1 MYFSRKC
8 FADWHRSRF
17 GAQVARIERQLARSP
32 ENVEVRS
39 RLLLAY
45 SKELARCNRTT
56 LKGTAP
62 LAPCSDFLELVH
74 LHGMEFLKASLEA
87 STAKRIQ
94 SVMDTLLD
102 LKDFQLYPLI
112 ARFAVTLARHEESL
126 SEFDWKGELQE
137 RATMFHYETALQLL
151 KSVKCL
157 EEAQEVFDEA
167 VSLERGGQRMIAW
180 TKLWQTPSVYVR
192 GLRPVSAWWEAT
204 DLPLAE
210 AGLAVHM
217 FIFGALN
224 TDFERLPCGQPLTG
238 VMLWTTKKRYP
249 EVLEEN
255 MSAIR
260 SELQGLLEKGGQMIV
275 DPAYPRLTSMGD
287 WDVIRL
293 YYNKHW
299 DPTAVAL
306 APKTTELLRDKLPGA
321 SNGLPYIHY
330 NTEEALDQWR
340 LVIAFV
346 FGLWLWVKICQESTG
361 STVPS
366 ALILTYS
373 R

>member
-1 MYFSRKC
+1 MYVPYESFVVITSPGILWDPVCYRGIQKGVALMLLHGLRKNGPAGNLPWPMGQCGVLGMPRNQRDIQSRINYLDMFGEGSQIFGRSLNLSRNSGLKPSFWVWNQFWSWSPRLGFAEHLLFPRFLSAMYFSRKC

-157 EEAQEVFDEA
+157 EEAQ
-167 VSLERGGQRMIAW
+167 
-180 TKLWQTPSVYVR
+180 
-192 GLRPVSAWWEAT
+192 
-204 DLPLAE
+204 
-210 AGLAVHM
+210 
-217 FIFGALN
+217 
-224 TDFERLPCGQPLTG
+224 
-238 VMLWTTKKRYP
+238 
-249 EVLEEN
+249 VLEQQRCRFY
-255 MSAIR
+255 SDQHVLR
-260 SELQGLLEKGGQMIV
+260 CFRHLGKVS
-275 DPAYPRLTSMGD
+275 PANKSTS
-287 WDVIRL
+287 
-293 YYNKHW
+293 
-299 DPTAVAL
+299 
-306 APKTTELLRDKLPGA
+306 
-321 SNGLPYIHY
+321 
-330 NTEEALDQWR
+330 
-340 LVIAFV
+340 
-346 FGLWLWVKICQESTG
+346 
-361 STVPS
+361 
-366 ALILTYS
+366 
-373 R
+373 

>member
-1 MYFSRKC
+1 M
-8 FADWHRSRF
+8 
-17 GAQVARIERQLARSP
+17 
-32 ENVEVRS
+32 EVRS

-126 SEFDWKGELQE
+126 SEFDWKGEHQE

-180 TKLWQTPSVYVR
+180 TQLWQTPSVYVR

-238 VMLWTTKKRYP
+238 VMLWTTKK
-249 EVLEEN
+249 
-255 MSAIR
+255 
-260 SELQGLLEKGGQMIV
+260 
-275 DPAYPRLTSMGD
+275 DT
-287 WDVIRL
+287 
-293 YYNKHW
+293 
-299 DPTAVAL
+299 
-306 APKTTELLRDKLPGA
+306 LRFWK
-321 SNGLPYIHY
+321 
-330 NTEEALDQWR
+330 R
-340 LVIAFV
+340 
-346 FGLWLWVKICQESTG
+346 ICQPFAPNCRG
-361 STVPS
+361 F
-366 ALILTYS
+366 
-373 R
+373 

>member
-157 EEAQEVFDEA
+157 QEAQEVFDEA

-224 TDFERLPCGQPLTG
+224 TDFERLPGGQPLTG
-238 VMLWTTKKRYP
+238 VMLWTTKK
-249 EVLEEN
+249 
-255 MSAIR
+255 
-260 SELQGLLEKGGQMIV
+260 
-275 DPAYPRLTSMGD
+275 
-287 WDVIRL
+287 
-293 YYNKHW
+293 
-299 DPTAVAL
+299 
-306 APKTTELLRDKLPGA
+306 
-321 SNGLPYIHY
+321 
-330 NTEEALDQWR
+330 
-340 LVIAFV
+340 
-346 FGLWLWVKICQESTG
+346 KI
-361 STVPS
+361 P
-366 ALILTYS
+366 
-373 R
+373 